1 MKILIITSCKIP
13 KPKIDA
19 DVTIKAW
26 QNTNDL
32 NLIDYDG
39 IIFDVDSL
47 TYARREKDD
56 FYLHDLEKQISP
68 QLFEDI
74 LENKQS
80 FIWIIGDP
88 TTQIYLNNIA
98 VNMGFII
105 ERIDK
110 GGTNIIKAK
119 KNDKYY
125 DYWHQIK
132 GYDYYLDKNIRLNSS
147 MDSFLRTH
155 QSHKL
160 SGNDKLTTKSGYI
173 VGISLTMKING
184 FPCGDFIFAP
194 LIDHNSEKSIDTILK
209 IYFNES
215 ENAEP
220 DWAKSIVAI
229 DQQEIETKIKK
240 NQDEID
246 GLVAKGRDLQ
256 NDLANARLP
265 VSILYKNGKSLES
278 AIKESLKQIDINI
291 VEPEKENEEEFY
303 IEQNNLLFVAEVK
316 STEKPTFNK
325 KGLRQAQEWSAN
337 ALAETGKEYKPIFIT
352 SNQFNIE
359 PSQRKPDPIEENLQK
374 FAEKYSIAIIQVTD
388 LYDLLQQV
396 KSKKLTAQE
405 FLEKIHNTVGMFEG

>member
-80 FIWIIGDP
+80 FIWIIGNP

-98 VNMGFII
+98 MNMGFIM

-147 MDSFLRTH
+147 MDSFLHTH

-184 FPCGDFIFAP
+184 FSCGDFIFAP

-278 AIKESLKQIDINI
+278 AIKESLKQIGINI

-352 SNQFNIE
+352 SNQFNVE

-396 KSKKLTAQE
+396 KSKKLTTQK
-405 FLEKIHNTVGMFEG
+405 FLEKIHDTVGMFKK